1 MITYKE
7 AMEILNSNSL
17 ILKDEFITTELA
29 LNRIIAENIYSPI
42 DLPLFR
48 NSAMDGFA
56 LNSNDTTEAS
66 LNCVINFKVDKCL
79 HAGEFIND
87 PYFAENK
94 CIEIM
99 TGAKVPEQFDC
110 VIPIEDVSITDKY
123 SILINRKV
131 KKNENIRQQGEDITK
146 DELIILENKQ
156 ISSEDIMLLSAL
168 GIKKIKV
175 KEQIKIAIFST
186 GNEIIDNFE
195 QELKNGQI
203 YNSNRIFLQNI
214 FKEYPVKVDIFPTLK
229 DNTVSFQEQISNLID
244 NKYHLIISTGAVS
257 KGKLDLIPDALNDLN
272 SNILFHRVSIK
283 PGKPILFAKCK
294 ENIYYFGTIRGL
306 TRKQINKNV
315 EKYNGLFEIEHLL
328 HKKVETLS
336 YGQKRIVATFIG
348 MVCGSKCIVLDEVT
362 EGLDVETKLILSRML
377 REIKKEKIVILVS
390 HDLEFIETCND
401 YNIFIKNGKIIEV
414 NERTQDLRTIYDQY
428 ILATEGD

>member
-66 LNCVINFKVDKCL
+66 LNCVINFKFDKCL

-294 ENIYYFGTIRGL
+294 ENIYYFGLPGNPISTVIGYKFFISPYL
-306 TRKQINKNV
+306 RKCLAMHP
-315 EKYNGLFEIEHLL
+315 EKYLKIKLLSNGKKKKGMKVFYKARAKANNENSITGEILN
-328 HKKVETLS
+328 
-336 YGQKRIVATFIG
+336 GQESFKIKPLTNSNGWI
-348 MVCGSKCIVLDEVT
+348 ILDENI
-362 EGLDVETKLILSRML
+362 EEF
-377 REIKKEKIVILVS
+377 KKGDE
-390 HDLEFIETCND
+390 CNFVPL
-401 YNIFIKNGKIIEV
+401 NNSSFCEV
-414 NERTQDLRTIYDQY
+414 FYD
-428 ILATEGD
+428 